1 MKRAILGLI
10 VAGFA
15 GMGVAHA
22 QEAGDPAAGK
32 RVFARCLAC
41 HKVGP
46 GAAHGVGPELNGIMG
61 EQAGTREGY
70 DFSEAMKAAG
80 AAGLTWTADQL
91 AEFIRN
97 PQTKVPGTKM
107 AFPGI
112 PNEGD
117 VNNLIA
123 YLASF
128 DAEGNSAQ

>member
-1 MKRAILGLI
+1 MKRAILALI
-10 VAGFA
+10 VAGVA

-22 QEAGDPAAGK
+22 QGAGDPAAGK

-46 GAAHGVGPELNGIMG
+46 GAANGVGPELNGIIG

-70 DFSEAMKAAG
+70 EFSDAMKAAG
-80 AAGLTWTADQL
+80 AAGLTWTPDQL
-91 AEFIRN
+91 AEFIHS

-107 AFPGI
+107 TFPGV
-112 PNEGD
+112 PNEND

-123 YLASF
+123 YLATF
-128 DAEGNSAQ
+128 DKEGNPAQ